1 MARKRSAPPSL
12 FPLEAEVMEEMWRSG
27 EAPVRAVMEALNAK
41 RRKPRAYTTYMTILA
56 RLNRKGVLSRRRVGQ
71 SNFYKPRL
79 DRESFM
85 TQRAEAEVDALLAE
99 FGDVALANFA
109 KRVGQLDAERLRKL
123 ERLASGD

>member
-12 FPLEAEVMEEMWRSG
+12 HPLEAEVMEEVWRNG
-27 EAPVRAVMEALNAK
+27 ETPVRAVMEALNAK
-41 RRKPRAYTTYMTILA
+41 RRKPRAYTTYMTVLA

-71 SNFYKPRL
+71 INLYKPRL

-85 TQRAEAEVDALLAE
+85 AQRAEAEVDALLAE

-109 KRVGQLDAERLRKL
+109 KHVGQLDAERLRKL
-123 ERLASGD
+123 KRLASGD

>member
-1 MARKRSAPPSL
+1 
-12 FPLEAEVMEEMWRSG
+12 MEEMWRSG

-56 RLNRKGVLSRRRVGQ
+56 RLNRKGVLSRRRIGQ
-71 SNFYKPRL
+71 TNFYKPRL

-85 TQRAEAEVDALLAE
+85 AQRAEAEVDSLIAE

-123 ERLASGD
+123 EQLAGGD